1 LDSRFDAINP
11 INERLNYIDE
21 RLNYIDERLN
31 YIDEQI
37 NKIRKGPLKR
47 MAARFSNSIKKR
59 IKVQ

>member
-11 INERLNYIDE
+11 IN
-21 RLNYIDERLN
+21 ERLN